1 MGVGGGRQPYPAGPL
16 VYKYHAA
23 CLAQSPGL
31 AAEWARRRRLFLDEG
46 DFTLEHGLQLIWPE
60 WNSNLS
66 GAVAECQALRV
77 LLVLMGRGSWCG
89 QRGGVAGGVG
99 GSHCPRGASVEAFS
113 SRQPT
118 PVTFQYR
125 HKRHQ
130 HLEGPQGRSVQSL
143 LVPLGGT
150 PPAEKVADPVVAL

>member
-1 MGVGGGRQPYPAGPL
+1 MKVTLLENMG
-16 VYKYHAA
+16 
-23 CLAQSPGL
+23 CSSCAQNRILTFLGL
-31 AAEWARRRRLFLDEG
+31 WPSVRRRASSWCSWAEA
-46 DFTLEHGLQLIWPE
+46 P
-60 WNSNLS
+60 
-66 GAVAECQALRV
+66 GAASE
-77 LLVLMGRGSWCG
+77 MGSW
-89 QRGGVAGGVG
+89 VG
-99 GSHCPRGASVEAFS
+99 WGALIAPEEPLEAFS

-150 PPAEKVADPVVAL
+150 PPAEKVADPAVAP